1 MTNDKGILI
10 KNIYYML
17 TYAFQ
22 TLRRSDFDTVAA
34 EKFENIHDLFAAIL
48 GKGVAYQLKQGL
60 YKEYILQ
67 TEERTALRGKLNLQ
81 ETMKN
86 RIRQRQKLFCE
97 YDELSENNLL
107 NQSLKTTM
115 LILLRHGNVKP
126 QRKALLKKNL
136 LLFENVDTVSIK
148 QVRLE
153 KLRYQRN
160 NQNYRM
166 LINICYLVADGLLL
180 STEKGE
186 VKLAEFLDEQAL
198 HRLYEKFI
206 LEYYRYHHPEYRANP
221 DVIPWNV
228 DDGVTAHL
236 PNMNTDI
243 TLKSGE
249 KTLIIDAK
257 YYAHTMQTVY
267 DIEKIRSDHLYQIFA
282 YVKNLDKENR
292 LHYTLTTSKN
302 LIKNFYAIKGG
313 HACLA
318 RRLRSCSGN
327 TACSAT
333 GSCLPPCGK
342 SPAVSARQRRFPR
355 TSSTCL
361 AARLCPSLPRPSAFL
376 SRTRPIRSTASSA
389 RGTSS
394 RRTPTPTG
402 ANTT

>member
-97 YDELSENNLL
+97 YDELSANNLL

-282 YVKNLDKENR
+282 YVKNLDKENTGTVAGMILYAKTQEEIIPGNR
-292 LHYTLTTSKN
+292 YVMGGNIIWVRTLDLNQPFTQIAGQLEK
-302 LIKNFYAIKGG
+302 IAEDYFGG
-313 HACLA
+313 NVMEQNAD
-318 RRLRSCSGN
+318 
-327 TACSAT
+327 
-333 GSCLPPCGK
+333 
-342 SPAVSARQRRFPR
+342 
-355 TSSTCL
+355 
-361 AARLCPSLPRPSAFL
+361 
-376 SRTRPIRSTASSA
+376 PII
-389 RGTSS
+389 RG
-394 RRTPTPTG
+394 
-402 ANTT
+402 